1 MRKALLAL
9 SYFIFLFTVLFST
22 SCATI
27 QEKNESTVRDVV
39 EKYWRMRLEDNYRE
53 SYKSEH
59 KEVLPSFD
67 IYKDKAAAIKKI
79 TIMSYKIK
87 DVRIEGEKA
96 IIDIEFSLLLP
107 VTTKP
112 VRQIL
117 SDEWLYRDGRWWHVF
132 PR

>member
-1 MRKALLAL
+1 
-9 SYFIFLFTVLFST
+9 
-22 SCATI
+22 
-27 QEKNESTVRDVV
+27 
-39 EKYWRMRLEDNYRE
+39 
-53 SYKSEH
+53 
-59 KEVLPSFD
+59 
-67 IYKDKAAAIKKI
+67 
-79 TIMSYKIK
+79 MSYKIK